1 MKRRLWKRNSG
12 DSICVES
19 GVGRSGFKGL
29 NSKKRGFDNS
39 GSTEEASEERCVVL
53 NGEIGSK
60 DNSLRI
66 GALGKRELE
75 TVAHF

>member
-1 MKRRLWKRNSG
+1 MERRSGQRNSG

-29 NSKKRGFDNS
+29 NSKKRGFDDS

-53 NGEIGSK
+53 IGEMGSK
-60 DNSLRI
+60 DNSF
-66 GALGKRELE
+66 RERDSE
-75 TVAHF
+75 D